1 MKVNNLEIHLLGK
14 TVHCALKTL
23 HVFPVTASLSQK
35 PLTSAPKAAV
45 LKSSDYYSTSGKIRA
60 SHTCDGENFHS

>member
-35 PLTSAPKAAV
+35 LLSPKAAV
-45 LKSSDYYSTSGKIRA
+45 VKSSDYYSTSGKIRA